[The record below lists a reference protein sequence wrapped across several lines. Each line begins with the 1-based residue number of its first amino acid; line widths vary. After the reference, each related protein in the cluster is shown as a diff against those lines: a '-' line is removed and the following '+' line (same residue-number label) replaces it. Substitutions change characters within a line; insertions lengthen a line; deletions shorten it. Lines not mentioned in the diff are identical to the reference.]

1 MTASMTASMTP
12 LEIRKAR
19 GVKRTCQSADCQS
32 RFYDLGREQIA
43 CPVCGAAF
51 EPPVAVAPV
60 APTRRRAW
68 TPIAARPEPIKP
80 VEAEVEAEAD
90 ADAIVEP
97 LEDAVVGS
105 ETDDADVAIQDLDDD
120 EEPIVVDAEEDV

>member
-1 MTASMTASMTP
+1 MTATMTT

-19 GVKRTCQSADCQS
+19 GVKRICQSAECQA

-51 EPPVAVAPV
+51 EPPVAVAAV
-60 APTRRRAW
+60 APTRRRGW
-68 TPIAARPEPIKP
+68 SPIAARPEPIKP
-80 VEAEVEAEAD
+80 VEVEAEAD
-90 ADAIVEP
+90 VEAAVETLEDPIVE
-97 LEDAVVGS
+97 S

-120 EEPIVVDAEEDV
+120 EEPIVVADQEDV